1 MAQHPFF
8 EISPDQIASLGDE
21 DLRLLIA
28 ELCKADLRQRVLPT
42 SAVLYGG
49 NQIAADGGIDV
60 CIKNCKELDIH
71 LSVSQLG
78 NSRRQARMPRAQ
90 R

>member
-8 EISPDQIASLGDE
+8 EISPEQIAALGDE

-28 ELCKADLRQRVLPT
+28 ELCKADLRQRGLPT

-49 NQIAADGGIDV
+49 NQTATDGGVDV
-60 CIKNCKELDIH
+60 
-71 LSVSQLG
+71 
-78 NSRRQARMPRAQ
+78 
-90 R
+90 